1 MTERFLEFLVR
12 VGRAI
17 RDALRSRYVRELETE
32 VGRLRAENRAL
43 LNSLLGTAGIPPIF
57 DLERQASAEAGR
69 AAPVVR
75 RRSWQQLGR
84 MLEIEEARRL
94 RQLQQQTAEA
104 EPRSSAPDIFGAHED
119 LHGEER
125 GRAQR
130 RKAVARQTQ
139 RRRLSTI
146 CAQGE

>member
-1 MTERFLEFLVR
+1 VEKCFEISNATLSGAKDRVPTMTEGFLEFLVR
-12 VGRAI
+12 VARAI
-17 RDALRSRYVRELETE
+17 RDALRSRYVRQLETE
-32 VGRLRAENRAL
+32 VARLRAENRAL

-57 DLERQASAEAGR
+57 DPERQASAEAGR

-104 EPRSSAPDIFGAHED
+104 EPRSVAKPSPAKPNGGA
-119 LHGEER
+119 
-125 GRAQR
+125 
-130 RKAVARQTQ
+130 
-139 RRRLSTI
+139 
-146 CAQGE
+146 

>member
-12 VGRAI
+12 VARAI
-17 RDALRSRYVRELETE
+17 RDALRSRYVRELEAE
-32 VGRLRAENRAL
+32 VARLRAENRAL

-57 DLERQASAEAGR
+57 DPERQASAEAGR
-69 AAPVVR
+69 TAPVVR

-104 EPRSSAPDIFGAHED
+104 EPRSSAPEISGRTKTYTERNGA
-119 LHGEER
+119 ER
-125 GRAQR
+125 NAAKPSPAKPNGGA
-130 RKAVARQTQ
+130 
-139 RRRLSTI
+139 
-146 CAQGE
+146 